1 MICFDDPQ
9 GRRFTLRAAAIIV
22 RDGCVLLHRRLGDD
36 FWALPG
42 GRVEWGE
49 TGAQAVQ
56 RELRE
61 ELGWHGE
68 VRALRWSVENFFD
81 DQYRSHHEVG
91 LYYDTVVDEAT
102 AAIPLAVEPVLEFAW
117 FALKALDEVTLRPA
131 FLATALG
138 DHRMAHL
145 IAGGSPHAPSK
156 QDPA

>member
-9 GRRFTLRAAAIIV
+9 GRRFMLRAAAVIV
-22 RDGCVLLHRRLGDD
+22 SAGCVLLHRRVGDD

-61 ELGWHGE
+61 ELDWHVE
-68 VRALRWSVENFFD
+68 VRALRWTVENFFE
-81 DQYRSHHEVG
+81 YHGRLHHEVG
-91 LYYDTVVDEAT
+91 LYYDTVVRDPT
-102 AAIPLAVEPVLEFAW
+102 AAIPVSVEPMLEFAW
-117 FALKALDEVTLRPA
+117 FALKALDEVPLRPA

-145 IAGGSPHAPSK
+145 IVGVSPHAPSHGN
-156 QDPA
+156 PA